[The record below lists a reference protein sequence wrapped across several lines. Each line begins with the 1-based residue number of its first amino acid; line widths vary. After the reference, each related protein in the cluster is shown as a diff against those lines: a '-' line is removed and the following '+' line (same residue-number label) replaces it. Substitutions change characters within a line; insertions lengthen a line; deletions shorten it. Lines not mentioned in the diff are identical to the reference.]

1 MEINVIVIEDEAP
14 AARRLIRLLEQGTR
28 PLKVIKWLDSV
39 ESGIDFF
46 ENSDLRVDLA
56 FMDVQLGDGT
66 IFELLETVSLKPPI
80 IFTTAYDQYAIK
92 AFKEYAVDYI
102 LKPIKVGDLESALD
116 KFFLHFYSP
125 GQEDEDQMR
134 HVIKMGQK
142 QLIVPTS
149 AIAYYYVSE
158 KVVYAVTFEGKRY
171 HLDTTLEKLENQIT
185 NDFYRINRQF
195 IIHWKAIKE
204 MKTTTKSRLIL
215 TLDPPFDKEV
225 ISSTDRSSDFKKWLK
240 SFH

>member
-1 MEINVIVIEDEAP
+1 MIEDEAP
-14 AARRLIRLLEQGTR
+14 AARRLIRMLEQGSR
-28 PLKVIKWLDSV
+28 SLKVITWLDSV
-39 ESGIDFF
+39 ESSIDFF
-46 ENSDLRVDLA
+46 KNSDHRVDLA
-56 FMDVQLGDGT
+56 FMDIQLGDGT
-66 IFELLETVSLKPPI
+66 IFEFLDVVDVKPPI
-80 IFTTAYDQYAIK
+80 IFTTAYDEYAIK

-102 LKPIKVGDLESALD
+102 LKPLKVEDLESALD

-125 GQEDEDQMR
+125 LEEDEEQLR

-142 QLIVPTS
+142 QLVVPTS
-149 AIAYYYVSE
+149 TIAYYYVSE

-171 HLDTTLEKLENQIT
+171 HLDTTLEKLEHQIP

-215 TLDPPFDKEV
+215 TLDPPFYKEV
-225 ISSTDRSSDFKKWLK
+225 ISSTDRSSEFKKWLK

>member
-66 IFELLETVSLKPPI
+66 IFELLDTVSLKPPI

-125 GQEDEDQMR
+125 VEEDEDQLR

-149 AIAYYYVSE
+149 TIAYYYVSE

-195 IIHWKAIKE
+195 IIHWKSIKE

-240 SFH
+240 SFR